1 MDTNYIIFDNF
12 LSVEE
17 QIKSLEVLFNRVSSN
32 NNTKI
37 LFDKNPTLI
46 PFNYKFPIMDIN
58 EQEVF
63 LKECQKHNMF
73 DELPKH
79 YQEKIYLC
87 EKVNFYNQKFLS
99 YLADSGI
106 TEGQFQSKDA
116 ATKLDIFYDFL
127 FSNKMDIGILEL

>member
-1 MDTNYIIFDNF
+1 MDTNYIIFDES

-17 QIKSLEVLFNRVSSN
+17 QIKSLEVLFNRISSN

-37 LFDKNPTLI
+37 LFDENPTLI
-46 PFNYKFPIMDIN
+46 PFKYKFPIMDIN

-63 LKECQKHNMF
+63 LKECQKHNLF
-73 DELPKH
+73 VELPKH

-99 YLADSGI
+99 FLSDKGI
-106 TEGQFQSKDA
+106 TEGQFKTKDA
-116 ATKLDIFYDFL
+116 NSKLDTFYDFL
-127 FSNKMDIGILEL
+127 FTNRMDIGILEL